1 MGLEVVVK
9 EIREK
14 GQREAEAQRKE
25 TQAEVTRI
33 LSGAQEKSGRIKMAV
48 EEDVQRQISHIQSQ
62 EVSAANL
69 IVKRE
74 QLNTQKELLDRVYR
88 EALEAISKLPE
99 KFHKE
104 AMNELLT
111 QAHREIPAGI
121 VHCNQ
126 RDLPILRQLL
136 TNPSFSGFS
145 EGSPLPIE
153 GGVVVESGDSQIK
166 LDLTYRTF
174 LDSVRDDKLKEASDL
189 LFG

>member
-14 GQREAEAQRKE
+14 GQREAETRRKE
-25 TQAEVTRI
+25 IREEVTRI
-33 LSGAQEKSGRIKMAV
+33 LSGAQEKGGQIKMAV

-111 QAHREIPAGI
+111 QAHKEIPAGI

-136 TNPSFSGFS
+136 ANPSFSGFS
-145 EGSPLPIE
+145 EGSTLPIE
-153 GGVVVESGDSQIK
+153 GGIVVESRDSQIK

-174 LDSVRDDKLKEASDL
+174 LDSVRDDELKEA
-189 LFG
+189 

>member
-1 MGLEVVVK
+1 MGLEIVVK

-14 GQREAEAQRKE
+14 GQKEAEALRKE

-33 LSGAQEKSGRIKMAV
+33 LSGAQEKGGQIKMAV
-48 EEDVQRQISHIQSQ
+48 EEDVQRQTSHIQSQ

-88 EALEAISKLPE
+88 EALEAISRLPE

-121 VHCNQ
+121 VYCNQ

-136 TNPSFSGFS
+136 TNPSLKGFS
-145 EGSPLPIE
+145 EGNTLPIE
-153 GGVVVESGDSQIK
+153 GGIVVESGEGEIK

-189 LFG
+189 LFR